1 MSAWRPRGYTTD
13 MQLDRRCLFASM
25 VTVLAGTG
33 LAVAD
38 PKVTITPKAPKP
50 GDPVLVTVTGATTA
64 PKGKAG
70 ATPLEFFA
78 SKTGYQA
85 VFAVPLAT
93 KPDAP
98 PIAID
103 VAGAPPI
110 KLELRDVTF
119 KETDVNVAD
128 EFASPGAR
136 DRAKITAD
144 NQAIIGAALTS
155 KGAPKFTRGF
165 KRPPGAVTSAFG
177 EWRRWNEDDSGFK
190 TQHLG
195 LDIGQRKDSQ
205 AKATNAGTVVLTRE
219 GFLTGNVVVIDH
231 GAGIS
236 TAYYHLSKITVV
248 EGDQVELGGAIGLVG
263 ETGRTTGPH
272 LHVSVRVPG
281 GFVDPAAFFALPIAP
296 K

>member
-1 MSAWRPRGYTTD
+1 MVLDPR
-13 MQLDRRCLFASM
+13 RLFAAALA
-25 VTVLAGTG
+25 VLSGAG

-38 PKVTITPKAPKP
+38 PKVVITPRTAKP
-50 GDPVLVTVTGATTA
+50 GDPVLVSVTGVTDA

-70 ATPLEFFA
+70 ATTLEFFA
-78 SKTGYQA
+78 AKTGYQA
-85 VFAVPLAT
+85 VFAIPLAI

-98 PIAID
+98 SAPISID
-103 VAGAPPI
+103 ITGAKPI
-110 KLELRDVTF
+110 VVEVKDVTF

-144 NQAIIGAALTS
+144 NQAIIGAALKS

-165 KRPPGAVTSAFG
+165 KRPAGAVTSSFG

-195 LDIGQRKDSQ
+195 LDVGQVKGSQ
-205 AKATNAGTVVLTRE
+205 ARATNAGTVVLTRD

-236 TAYYHLSKITVV
+236 TAYYHLSKISVA
-248 EGDQVELGGAIGLVG
+248 EGDRVELGGAIGLVG

-281 GFVDPAAFFALPIAP
+281 GFVDPAAFFALPLAP
-296 K
+296 RATP

>member
-1 MSAWRPRGYTTD
+1 MLLDPRSR
-13 MQLDRRCLFASM
+13 LA
-25 VTVLAGTG
+25 TVLLVLGTS
-33 LAVAD
+33 LAAAE
-38 PKVTITPKAPKP
+38 PKVIVTPKTAKP
-50 GDPVLVTVTGATTA
+50 GDPVLVTVSGVTDA

-70 ATPLEFFA
+70 ATALEFFA

-85 VFAVPLAT
+85 VFAIPLP
-93 KPDAP
+93 KPDAKP
-98 PIAID
+98 DPTPAPISIDVTGAKPIAL
-103 VAGAPPI
+103 VI
-110 KLELRDVTF
+110 KEVTF

-144 NQAIIGAALTS
+144 NQAIIGAALKS

-165 KRPPGAVTSAFG
+165 KRPVGGVTSSFG

-195 LDIGQRKDSQ
+195 LDIGQTRGSQ
-205 AKATNAGTVVLTRE
+205 ARATNAGTVVLTRE

-236 TAYYHLSKITVV
+236 TAYYHLGKISVA

-263 ETGRTTGPH
+263 DTGRATGPH

-281 GFVDPAAFFALPIAP
+281 GFVDPAAFFALPLAP